1 MNYEAFV
8 EIQSTISQSVST
20 QRRLSR
26 NSATCGEHAHCA
38 HLSQHTNETLAVG
51 LPWHRVY
58 IHTRVHYTK
67 CIVLSEL
74 LV

>member
-26 NSATCGEHAHCA
+26 NSATCEEHAYCA
-38 HLSQHTNETLAVG
+38 HLSPHTNKTLAVG

-58 IHTRVHYTK
+58 TCALYKVYWI
-67 CIVLSEL
+67 E
-74 LV
+74 

>member
-38 HLSQHTNETLAVG
+38 HLSPHTNKTLAAG
-51 LPWHRVY
+51 LPSHRVY
-58 IHTRVHYTK
+58 IRMCTIL
-67 CIVLSEL
+67 CVLD
-74 LV
+74 